1 MSRSVCQK
9 CRQPRM
15 VAIKPTPSRQ
25 EIAAKIAKKVRV
37 AGEARRAEESI
48 VAAEAFMRRHSV
60 GDKVARRAHS
70 RAPARADWL
79 AFQVVVYYPKG
90 ELWEER
96 FYHGVVAEVEGAV
109 MREWDGKDFV
119 QVRLGLDYGDGSKEV
134 RCCTQ

>member
-15 VAIKPTPSRQ
+15 VAIKPAPWPSRQ
-25 EIAAKIAKKVRV
+25 EMAAKIAKKVRL
-37 AGEARRAEESI
+37 AEEACRAKESI

-96 FYHGVVAEVEGAV
+96 FYHRVVAEVGAAV
-109 MREWDGKDFV
+109 VREWDGDDFV
-119 QVRLGLDYGDGSKEV
+119 QVRLG
-134 RCCTQ
+134 